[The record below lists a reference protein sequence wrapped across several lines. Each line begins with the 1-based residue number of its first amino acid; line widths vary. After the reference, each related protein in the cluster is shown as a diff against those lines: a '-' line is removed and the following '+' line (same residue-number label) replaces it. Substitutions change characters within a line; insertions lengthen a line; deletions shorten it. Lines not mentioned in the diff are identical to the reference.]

1 MKLTT
6 LKKDLLSTLQKAKKV
21 TIKKTAVEILS
32 QFQIKA
38 QGNWIE
44 IKATDLENFLTIY
57 TKAIVEKEDTFLV
70 NAETLTNVIKNIKGN
85 LIVLETQETKEESLL
100 IVKGEKQT
108 FAIPIEKDEEKYLQF
123 PSIVTNTQIPSL
135 EIAKATKKIEHAI
148 AKEDPRPAL
157 ESLYI
162 NSLGNQTH
170 FVASDGDR
178 LSVYTSN
185 IPFPSSILIPKK
197 SLKIIQSL
205 TEHFSGY
212 LQVGIDGDFAHFAG
226 KNFSLSIRI
235 PTYDYPDYLA
245 VIPESFNYE
254 IEVRKQELLQS
265 LKALASIA
273 KTPRFP
279 VKISF
284 FENMAKIQMEDSD
297 IGKGENTIN
306 AQITKGNGKPIEI
319 GFNAQYLIETLESI
333 ESKKVKIKV
342 IDHENPVAFEPE
354 NTKEEPY
361 FSIIMPMR
369 V

>member
-6 LKKDLLSTLQKAKKV
+6 LKKELLSALQKAKRV
-21 TIKKTAVEILS
+21 TIKNTAVDILS
-32 QFQIKA
+32 QFQITA
-38 QGNWIE
+38 QDNWIK

-57 TKAIVEKEDTFLV
+57 AKAIVEKEDTFLV

-85 LIVLETQETKEESLL
+85 LIVLETQETEEENLL
-100 IVKGEKQT
+100 IVKGENQT
-108 FAIPIEKDEEKYLQF
+108 FAIPIEKDEEKYLKF
-123 PSIVTNTQIPSL
+123 PQIVANMQIPSL
-135 EIAKATKKIEHAI
+135 EIAKATRKVEHAI

-162 NSLGNQTH
+162 NNLENQTH
-170 FVASDGDR
+170 FVASDGNR
-178 LSVYTSN
+178 LSLYTSN
-185 IPFPSSILIPKK
+185 IPFPSNILIPKK

-205 TEHFSGY
+205 TEHFTGY
-212 LQVGIDGDFAHFAG
+212 LQVGIDDDFAHFVG

-245 VIPESFNYE
+245 VIPENFNYE

-265 LKALASIA
+265 LKALVSVA
-273 KTPRFP
+273 KTPRLP
-279 VKISF
+279 IKLSF
-284 FENMAKIQMEDSD
+284 FENMAKIQMKDSD
-297 IGKGENTIN
+297 VGVAENTIS
-306 AQITKGNGKPIEI
+306 AKITKGNDMPIEI

-333 ESKKVKIKV
+333 ESRKVKMKV
-342 IDHENPVAFEPE
+342 IDHENPVAIEPE

-361 FSIIMPMR
+361 FSLIMPMR